1 MDIKQFIINKSK
13 ELNIDIIGFTD
24 GEPLSRIEDYLKYRK
39 EKSIATEF
47 EEKDLEKR
55 INPRL
60 TMPNCSSIIV
70 IGMSYNVD
78 YNEKPDFKVRGS
90 LSKSTWGI
98 DYHRVL
104 KAKLEELINEIKK
117 EIDFEYK
124 YFVDTGPLIDR
135 ELAYKAGIGYY
146 GKNNNIINDKY
157 GSFIFLGIILTD
169 IIINSFDVPLES
181 KCGDCDLCLRACPT
195 GALEGSCRLN
205 PKKCISYLTQT
216 KDNIDYELCRKM
228 GIKIYGCDICQKAC
242 PKNKKIVYSSHKE
255 FIPNVTKGYIDIEE
269 LVNMSN
275 KEFKQKYGD
284 MSGSWRGKSVL
295 KRNALI
301 ALGNMKDKENVEIL
315 NGVFKEENPFFKNY
329 ITYALNNIFQTTSN
343 DE

>member
-1 MDIKQFIINKSK
+1 MDIKEFIINKSK

-24 GEPLSRIEDYLKYRK
+24 GEPLLRIEDYLKYRK
-39 EKSIATEF
+39 EKSIVTEF
-47 EEKDLEKR
+47 EEKNLEKR
-55 INPRL
+55 INPKL
-60 TMPNCSSIIV
+60 IMPNCSSIIV

-104 KAKLEELINEIKK
+104 RVKLEELINEIKK

-124 YFVDTGPLIDR
+124 YFVDTGPLVDR

-169 IIINSFDVPLES
+169 IKINSFDVPLES
-181 KCGDCDLCLRACPT
+181 KCGDCNLCLTACPT

-216 KDNIDYELCRKM
+216 KDNIDYELCEKM
-228 GIKIYGCDICQKAC
+228 GIKIYGCDTCQKVC
-242 PKNKKIVYSSHKE
+242 PKNKKIEYSSHKE

-269 LVNMSN
+269 LMNMSN

-284 MSGSWRGKSVL
+284 MSGSWRGKNIL

-301 ALGNMKDKENVEIL
+301 ALGNMKNKENVEML
-315 NGVFKEENPFFKNY
+315 NGVLKEENPFFKNY
-329 ITYALNNIFQTTSN
+329 ITYALNNIFQTKSN